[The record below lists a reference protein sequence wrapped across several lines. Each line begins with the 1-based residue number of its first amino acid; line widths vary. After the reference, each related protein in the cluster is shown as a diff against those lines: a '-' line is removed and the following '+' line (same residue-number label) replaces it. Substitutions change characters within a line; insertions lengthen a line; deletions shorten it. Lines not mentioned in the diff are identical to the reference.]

1 MGTKAQYVLMKHWK
15 TLFGAQGVLT
25 TEGRNIEVGTFVREL
40 KLEGAI
46 SLNNA
51 SPGESLPARPDLLS
65 SW

>member
-1 MGTKAQYVLMKHWK
+1 MAAVDRIWRA
-15 TLFGAQGVLT
+15 LFREGGVLT

-40 KLEGAI
+40 KLEVAI
-46 SLNNA
+46 SFNNA